1 MALAESLS
9 LQRLSN
15 KQESICLL
23 SELITL
29 DGCKVLQESL
39 NSTVYKVG
47 IKDKHKLHPYFTMPQ
62 LLLY

>member
-1 MALAESLS
+1 MALAEFLS

-15 KQESICLL
+15 KQELICLL
-23 SELITL
+23 PQLITL
-29 DGCKVLQESL
+29 DGCKILQESL

-47 IKDKHKLHPYFTMPQ
+47 IKDKNILHPYFAMAQ

>member
-15 KQESICLL
+15 KQDSICLL

-29 DGCKVLQESL
+29 DGCKILQESL

-47 IKDKHKLHPYFTMPQ
+47 IKDKHTLHPYFVMAQ
-62 LLLY
+62 AL

>member
-1 MALAESLS
+1 MAFAEFLT

-29 DGCKVLQESL
+29 DGCKILQESL
-39 NSTVYKVG
+39 NSKVYKVG
-47 IKDKHKLHPYFTMPQ
+47 IEDKHK
-62 LLLY
+62 